1 MRLTT
6 RGRYAVTAMLDL
18 AVSGEDG
25 PVTAADISRRQDISL
40 LYLEQLFARLRHH
53 RLVRSVRGPGGGYCL
68 TKSPHEISVSD
79 IIRAVDEPTDATQ
92 CKGKLNCRAGKRC
105 MTHDLWADLNM
116 EINRYLASVSL
127 ARLAANQRQRS
138 ASVQPL
144 KVALRTQRPATRAA
158 TRHRAVLED
167 GGTRVAETAM
177 ENEASP
183 SLAIGSDKS
192 VTI

>member
-1 MRLTT
+1 M
-6 RGRYAVTAMLDL
+6 TAMLDL
-18 AVSGEDG
+18 AVSGENG
-25 PVTAADISRRQDISL
+25 PVTAADISKRQDISL

-68 TKSPHEISVSD
+68 SKSPHEIFVSD
-79 IIRAVDEPTDATQ
+79 IIRAVDEPIDATQ
-92 CKGKLNCRAGKRC
+92 CQGKLNCRAGKRC

-127 ARLAANQRQRS
+127 SRLAANQRQRS

-144 KVALRTQRPATRAA
+144 KVAPRTANRHQA
-158 TRHRAVLED
+158 TRHRPVLED
-167 GGTRVAETAM
+167 GGRRVAETAM

-183 SLAIGSDKS
+183 SLASGSDKS